1 MDPINT
7 TQLNLDRLSSV
18 AFDRVHMETGGCF
31 IPPSSFHRAS
41 RRNTT
46 RIPARPTT
54 GLQPVFS
61 NRASFLSARPGQHRH
76 GHLNHPVSSVRGFA
90 SVLPGNRVP
99 SKTAIGPRWSRH
111 LCRMPCEV
119 RLALTRG
126 HVPSISTANGS
137 SRVATNTADVILHPV
152 SVQRSPVLQDAERP
166 AGGGSGLHQVVS
178 VGAGTGTASGSV

>member
-1 MDPINT
+1 MLLWHIHGGLTLLLPRECQEVCGT
-7 TQLNLDRLSSV
+7 TP
-18 AFDRVHMETGGCF
+18 G
-31 IPPSSFHRAS
+31 
-41 RRNTT
+41 
-46 RIPARPTT
+46 RIPNAPRSSRKTHTNCCVGGRTMTASTT
-54 GLQPVFS
+54 ATS
-61 NRASFLSARPGQHRH
+61 SRPGATP
-76 GHLNHPVSSVRGFA
+76 GWPNSHPVSSVQGFA
-90 SVLPGNRVP
+90 PVLPGNKVP